1 MVFGVFDPLFLAR
14 KSSITWGEEHKGVF
28 GLSGSQLELRCVT
41 PHSHR
46 SGKNALS
53 NLLYPRPWAR
63 LWAVDDSSR
72 AAAARAQS
80 ARAAPRVLHAAGGRE
95 GERAFGMSTASSGL
109 ESLTGHDPKKGRF
122 SRAGGEIG
130 NGAA

>member
-28 GLSGSQLELRCVT
+28 GLSGSHLELRCLT
-41 PHSHR
+41 PPSHR

-109 ESLTGHDPKKGRF
+109 ESLTGHDPKRGRF